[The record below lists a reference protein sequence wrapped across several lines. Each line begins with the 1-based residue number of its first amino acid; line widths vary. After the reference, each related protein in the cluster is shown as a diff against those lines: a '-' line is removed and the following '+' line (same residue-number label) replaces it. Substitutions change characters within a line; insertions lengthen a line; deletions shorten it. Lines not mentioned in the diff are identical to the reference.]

1 MEIYFHN
8 RHKKKIIF
16 SHNVLIKRFEK
27 IAFFESR
34 RIGLINYIF
43 VDDRT
48 ILLLNKKFLNHNYPT
63 DVITFD
69 YSHFPFISGD
79 IYISLDT
86 VKVNCGLFQTS
97 FRNEL
102 NRVMVH
108 GILHLLKYGDKNDN
122 EIRLMRSKEN
132 YYLKIFNETL

>member
-1 MEIYFHN
+1 MEFNFYH
-8 RHKKKIIF
+8 RHQGRLNIDYKR
-16 SHNVLIKRFEK
+16 IKERFEK
-27 IAFFESR
+27 IALFECSK
-34 RIGLINYIF
+34 IGTINYIF